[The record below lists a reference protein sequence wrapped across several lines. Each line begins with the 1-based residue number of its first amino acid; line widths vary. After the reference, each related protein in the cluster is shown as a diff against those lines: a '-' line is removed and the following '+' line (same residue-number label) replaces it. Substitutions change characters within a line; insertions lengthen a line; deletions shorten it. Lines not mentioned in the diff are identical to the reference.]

1 MGWGRNMG
9 ERLII
14 GFGSALEFW
23 RRARAAAPSAP
34 DLEPAGHVFG
44 AQRLSV
50 PDRAARVCEGYGLE
64 APLTLVAAGRE
75 RRYACRGVSYL
86 TWSGPLPDAL
96 LFGLGDDV
104 YVCRM
109 PLALSQLS
117 RSYDVVGLAEV
128 GYEMT
133 GTYGLAPW
141 AYDDLVKDVQPLVDV
156 SELVSYAQT
165 ARALGVYGA
174 GKALASLA
182 LVVSRPNSPRETGLG
197 IYMMQSRVRGGVQLG
212 GFRMNES
219 LELPPRLQELL
230 GQRVV
235 KPDFLWPNGT
245 VVEYDSDE
253 WHLSPRKK
261 AADERK
267 RRAYRAEGLDY
278 LTMTSDIPRSQKK
291 LDAFMADLE
300 KSLGL
305 RRRPASAAMEL
316 RRRELRERLF
326 GPESDD
332 ASLARLR

>member
-1 MGWGRNMG
+1 MG

-14 GFGSALEFW
+14 GFDSALEFW

-50 PDRAARVCEGYGLE
+50 PERAARVCEGYGLE
-64 APLTLVAAGRE
+64 APLTLVAAGRD
-75 RRYACRGVSYL
+75 RRYACRGVSFL

-104 YVCRM
+104 FVCRM

-117 RSYDVVGLAEV
+117 RSYDEIGLAEV
-128 GYEMT
+128 AYEMA

-141 AYDDLVKDVQPLVDV
+141 AHNDLVKDVRPLTDV
-156 SELVSYAQT
+156 SELVSYAQA
-165 ARALGVYGA
+165 ARALGTYGSS
-174 GKALASLA
+174 KVLAALA
-182 LVVSRPNSPRETGLG
+182 LVVPNSNSPRETGLG
-197 IYMMQSRVRGGVQLG
+197 IYMMQSRARGGARLG
-212 GFRMNES
+212 GFRMNEP
-219 LELPPRLQELL
+219 LELPSQLQEFL
-230 GQRVV
+230 GQRVI

-245 VVEYDSDE
+245 VMEYDSDD

-267 RRAYRAEGLDY
+267 RRAYRAEGLDH
-278 LTMTSDIPRSQKK
+278 LTMTSDIPQSQQK

-305 RRRPASAAMEL
+305 RRRPASDVMER
-316 RRRELRERLF
+316 RRRELRGRLF
-326 GPESDD
+326 GPESND
-332 ASLARLR
+332 AALALLR